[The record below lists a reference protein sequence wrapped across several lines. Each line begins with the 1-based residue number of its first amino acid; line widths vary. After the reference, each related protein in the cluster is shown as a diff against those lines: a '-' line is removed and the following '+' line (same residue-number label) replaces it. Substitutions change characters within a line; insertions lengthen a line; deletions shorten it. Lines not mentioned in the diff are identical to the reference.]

1 LIGYLCDMTLDGQRF
16 IVVQEVEHTSTN
28 RLIVVIKRLLRPRQ
42 LLLRCLNLGA
52 LRSNPLSV

>member
-1 LIGYLCDMTLDGQRF
+1 MTLDGQRF

-28 RLIVVIKRLLRPRQ
+28 PLIVVINRLLLRRQ
-42 LLLRCLNLGA
+42 LLRLRCLDLGA